1 MAPLVVLTASFLI
14 LRALGALGVR
24 PLRSTILC
32 LRVALAAMFLLTAS
46 AHFDGKRQDLV
57 RMVPPGFPHPE
68 LLVTLTGLAE
78 IAGAIGLLV
87 PRLAPFA
94 AGGLALLLLALFPA
108 NVHAAREGLTIG
120 GRPVL
125 PILSRALVQL
135 VFLAAVLA
143 AGFWGRRRGAAV
155 ARAARDEQAASHAA
169 RSSHV

>member
-1 MAPLVVLTASFLI
+1 MIPLVVLTASFLI
-14 LRALGALGVR
+14 LRALGALGLR
-24 PLRSTILC
+24 PFRSTILC
-32 LRVALAAMFLLTAS
+32 LALAAMFLLTVS

-68 LLVTLTGLAE
+68 SLVTLTGLAE

-143 AGFWGRRRGAAV
+143 AGFGGRRRGAAV